1 MKTFLTL
8 LAALAISS
16 SANAADIKLQNP
28 PINKKAPN
36 FIAVNSY
43 GKTIQLSDL
52 KGSPVILEWT
62 NHECPYVA
70 RHYNE
75 NNMQSIQK
83 MASDA
88 GIIWLS
94 IISSTPGDQGHV
106 SPETANALT
115 DSRGASPTHVLL
127 DELGEVGMLYGA

>member
-88 GIIWLS
+88 GSFLFVFFKIFFILK
-94 IISSTPGDQGHV
+94 ISSFGSKGF
-106 SPETANALT
+106 
-115 DSRGASPTHVLL
+115 GK
-127 DELGEVGMLYGA
+127 